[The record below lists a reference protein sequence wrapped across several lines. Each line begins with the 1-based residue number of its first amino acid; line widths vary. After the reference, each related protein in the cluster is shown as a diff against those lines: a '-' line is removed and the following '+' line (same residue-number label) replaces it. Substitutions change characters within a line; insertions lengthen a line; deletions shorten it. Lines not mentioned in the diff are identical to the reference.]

1 MYSQLVKSNRINI
14 LFIILIIATMA
25 MVTIS
30 CDCNG
35 SDCDIAEYV
44 GTNAPK
50 LKDINCTL
58 DPTVKGCEEYIE

>member
-1 MYSQLVKSNRINI
+1 MYSQLVKSNKINI

-25 MVTIS
+25 MVTLS

-44 GTNAPK
+44 GTSAPK
-50 LKDINCTL
+50 LREINCTL
-58 DPTVKGCEEYIE
+58 DPSIEGCEDYIE